1 MAAEAG
7 VWIMLDFSLAGLG
20 LRVLEVLSGS
30 ESDSDQSSP
39 PIFYFS
45 YYIPSASFCIILV
58 KVFF

>member
-1 MAAEAG
+1 VAAEAG

-30 ESDSDQSSP
+30 ESDSDQSSS

-45 YYIPSASFCIILV
+45 HYIPSASFS
-58 KVFF
+58 